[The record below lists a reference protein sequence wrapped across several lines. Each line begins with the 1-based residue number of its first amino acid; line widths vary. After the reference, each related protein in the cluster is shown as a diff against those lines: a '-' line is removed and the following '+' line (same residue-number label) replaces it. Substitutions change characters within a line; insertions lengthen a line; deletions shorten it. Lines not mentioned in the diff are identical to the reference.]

1 MNKLDI
7 KTKKKLAWG
16 IALSIGFPLGIVMTV
31 LGFTRGQDMRAM
43 GIVGIILIVLG
54 FYGAPIVWIQFGQLK
69 YYVRLREQIVGEG
82 IKSVKMLAEV
92 HNKKPE
98 LMANDV
104 KTMVQ
109 KGFLEGYLVLDDE
122 RIIDKSAMKNK
133 DYEMM
138 EAERAGTLNLVH
150 CPFCNAKFELIN
162 DVGVCPYCNSK
173 ITKEMLDKSVKA
185 YNKTEKQ

>member
-1 MNKLDI
+1 MNKIDI
-7 KTKKKLAWG
+7 KTRRTLLWA
-16 IALSIGFPLGIVMTV
+16 IFLSVGFPLGIAMTV
-31 LGFTRGQDMRAM
+31 IGFMKGQSFRAM
-43 GIVGIILIVLG
+43 GIVGIILIVMG
-54 FYGAPIVWIQFGQLK
+54 FYCAPLVWIHFGQLK
-69 YYVRLREQIVGEG
+69 YFSRLKAQIVGDG

-92 HNKKPE
+92 HNKNPE
-98 LMANDV
+98 VVANDV

-109 KGFLEGYLVLDDE
+109 KGYLDGYLVLDNE
-122 RIIDKSAMKNK
+122 RIIDKTTMRDK

-150 CPFCNAKFELIN
+150 CPFCNAKFALIN

-185 YNKTEKQ
+185 YNKSDK

>member
-1 MNKLDI
+1 
-7 KTKKKLAWG
+7 
-16 IALSIGFPLGIVMTV
+16 
-31 LGFTRGQDMRAM
+31 
-43 GIVGIILIVLG
+43 
-54 FYGAPIVWIQFGQLK
+54 
-69 YYVRLREQIVGEG
+69 
-82 IKSVKMLAEV
+82 
-92 HNKKPE
+92 
-98 LMANDV
+98 MANDV

-109 KGFLEGYLVLDDE
+109 KGYLDGYLVLDNE
-122 RIIDKSAMKNK
+122 RIIDKTTMCDK

-185 YNKTEKQ
+185 YNKADK

>member
-1 MNKLDI
+1 M
-7 KTKKKLAWG
+7 
-16 IALSIGFPLGIVMTV
+16 
-31 LGFTRGQDMRAM
+31 
-43 GIVGIILIVLG
+43 
-54 FYGAPIVWIQFGQLK
+54 VWIHFGQLK
-69 YYVRLREQIVGEG
+69 YFSRLKAQIVGDG

-92 HNKKPE
+92 HNKNPE
-98 LMANDV
+98 VVANDV

-109 KGFLEGYLVLDDE
+109 KGYLDGYLVLDNE
-122 RIIDKSAMKNK
+122 RIIDKTTMRDK

-185 YNKTEKQ
+185 YNKSDK

>member
-1 MNKLDI
+1 MNKIDI
-7 KTKKKLAWG
+7 KTRRTLLWA
-16 IALSIGFPLGIVMTV
+16 IFLSVGFPLGIVMTV
-31 LGFTRGQDMRAM
+31 IGFTKGQSFRAM
-43 GIVGIILIVLG
+43 GIVGIILIVMG
-54 FYGAPIVWIQFGQLK
+54 FYGAPMVWIHFGQLK
-69 YYVRLREQIVGEG
+69 YFSRLKAQIVGDG

-92 HNKKPE
+92 HNRNPE
-98 LMANDV
+98 VVANDV

-109 KGFLEGYLVLDDE
+109 KGYLDGYLVLDNE
-122 RIIDKSAMKNK
+122 RIIDKTKMRDK

-185 YNKTEKQ
+185 YNKSDK

>member
-1 MNKLDI
+1 MGD
-7 KTKKKLAWG
+7 
-16 IALSIGFPLGIVMTV
+16 FPFGRFPFGNRDDRHRFYERSVFPRDGHRRHYPYRYGL
-31 LGFTRGQDMRAM
+31 
-43 GIVGIILIVLG
+43 
-54 FYGAPIVWIQFGQLK
+54 YGAPMVWIHFGQLK
-69 YYVRLREQIVGEG
+69 YFSRLKAQIVGDG

-92 HNKKPE
+92 HNRNPE
-98 LMANDV
+98 VVANDV

-109 KGFLEGYLVLDDE
+109 KGYLDGYLVLDNE
-122 RIIDKSAMKNK
+122 RIIDKTTMRDK

-185 YNKTEKQ
+185 YNKSDK

>member
-1 MNKLDI
+1 MNKLDT

-31 LGFTRGQDMRAM
+31 LGFTRGQEMRAM

-54 FYGAPIVWIQFGQLK
+54 FYGAPIAWILFGQLK

-109 KGFLEGYLVLDDE
+109 KGYLEGYLVLDNE
-122 RIIDKSAMKNK
+122 RIIDKSAIKNK
-133 DYEMM
+133 DYEIM

-162 DVGVCPYCNSK
+162 YVGVCPYCNSK

-185 YNKTEKQ
+185 YNKSEK